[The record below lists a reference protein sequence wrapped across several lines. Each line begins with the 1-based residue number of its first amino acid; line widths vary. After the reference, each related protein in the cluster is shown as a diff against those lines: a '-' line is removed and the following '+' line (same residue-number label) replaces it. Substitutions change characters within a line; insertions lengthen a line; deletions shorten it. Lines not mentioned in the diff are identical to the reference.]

1 VSIAATMDHIKK
13 TVSAFPTSILTSFPD
28 LGNAGFTDA
37 DRMGG
42 TRIPLGAM
50 VGRSR
55 VFEAELDG
63 VTVVPLQVG
72 QSVPTAFNFTATLRV
87 RYDAQGL
94 AVKDEVKQKAL
105 REQIVIIKA
114 LNASNWPAVSGLITF
129 VSRSGTIATG
139 AAVDEGGAEF
149 NFVLSEILVDCSVDM

>member
-1 VSIAATMDHIKK
+1 
-13 TVSAFPTSILTSFPD
+13 
-28 LGNAGFTDA
+28 
-37 DRMGG
+37 
-42 TRIPLGAM
+42 
-50 VGRSR
+50 
-55 VFEAELDG
+55 
-63 VTVVPLQVG
+63 
-72 QSVPTAFNFTATLRV
+72 VPTAFNFTATLRV